1 MPKSLKD
8 LSGKW
13 TMNRDLSSDV
23 TETLKIQGFGL
34 VMRKAAAVAPVTLD
48 VEQTENEIRIKQS
61 TVRWLL
67 ELGRSGQRAHTC
79 RIQGTSAISIPAVQE
94 MWTLD
99 WEMREQDDAFL
110 GKVRSK
116 SRWTTV
122 AKVKEAYSGYLTEGL
137 SGDSDDSELIESYV
151 ESVESD
157 GWKATQ
163 IWTMEGEQF
172 VRRVVTSKGEKVS
185 ETKLVYDFKG

>member
-1 MPKSLKD
+1 MSKSLKD

-34 VMRKAAAVAPVTLD
+34 VMRKAAGVAPVTLE
-48 VEQTENEIRIKQS
+48 VEQSENEIRIKQS
-61 TVRWLL
+61 T
-67 ELGRSGQRAHTC
+67 
-79 RIQGTSAISIPAVQE
+79 GTTAVSIPAVQE

-99 WEMREQDDAFL
+99 WEMRKQDDAFL

-116 SRWTTV
+116 SRWTT
-122 AKVKEAYSGYLTEGL
+122 AEKVKEAHSGYLSEGL
-137 SGDSDDSELIESYV
+137 SGGDSELIESYV
-151 ESVESD
+151 ESAESD

-172 VRRVVTSKGEKVS
+172 VRRVVTSKGDECA
-185 ETKLVYDFKG
+185 ETLLVYDYKG

>member
-1 MPKSLKD
+1 MVV
-8 LSGKW
+8 
-13 TMNRDLSSDV
+13 NRAL
-23 TETLKIQGFGL
+23 TLRL
-34 VMRKAAAVAPVTLD
+34 RL
-48 VEQTENEIRIKQS
+48 
-61 TVRWLL
+61 
-67 ELGRSGQRAHTC
+67 
-79 RIQGTSAISIPAVQE
+79 QGTSAISIPAVQE

-116 SRWTTV
+116 SRWTTA

-137 SGDSDDSELIESYV
+137 SGDESELIESYV

-172 VRRVVTSKGEKVS
+172 VRRVVTRKGDES
-185 ETKLVYDFKG
+185 AQTKLVYDYQG